1 MCYDQ
6 PNHTGKA
13 VHMMFRDMRRTN
25 QLLPMEEAEQILRN
39 ATSGV
44 LALTGDDDYPYAV
57 PMSHLYHEGALY
69 FHSGISGHKADAV
82 RRQGKASFCVIAQDD
97 VVPETFSTRYQSVIA
112 FGHIRVIEDHEEKL
126 RAIRTLAERFS
137 PGLHQAA
144 QKEIDES
151 WDHLLMFKLEI
162 EHLTGKEAKSLMQ
175 ERKEHA

>member
-1 MCYDQ
+1 
-6 PNHTGKA
+6 
-13 VHMMFRDMRRTN
+13 MMFRDMRRTN

-97 VVPETFSTRYQSVIA
+97 VVPETFSTRYRSVIA
-112 FGHIRVIEDHEEKL
+112 FGQIRVIEDHEEKL

-151 WDHLLMFKLEI
+151 WDHMLMFKLEI